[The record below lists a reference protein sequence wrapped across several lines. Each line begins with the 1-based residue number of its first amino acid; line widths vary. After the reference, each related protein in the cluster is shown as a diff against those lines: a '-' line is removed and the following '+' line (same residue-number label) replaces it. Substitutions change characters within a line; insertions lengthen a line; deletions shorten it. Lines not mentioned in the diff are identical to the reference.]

1 MAQFG
6 QRAWLRT
13 RRLRVQNKLLKEFNQ
28 NKSYENPAR
37 SVINY
42 CQHYDVVEVDV
53 VVVDVEVVITVVN
66 GIGMG

>member
-1 MAQFG
+1 
-6 QRAWLRT
+6 
-13 RRLRVQNKLLKEFNQ
+13 LRVQNKLLKEFNQ